1 MSDKWVFEVQSAHKH
16 FSATC
21 FNRAWEYIDKTDRNQ
36 EDDLNMLLTA
46 LASLWHWKQREDV
59 TATNLSVGY
68 WQVARVYALMG
79 QVENAR
85 QFGLLSLHESLKE
98 GVEPFYLGYSHE
110 ALARADALS
119 GDLERK
125 ATHLMLA
132 HEACAKIADQEAK
145 KMLLDDMATIH

>member
-21 FNRAWEYIDKTDRNQ
+21 FNRAWEYIDKTDRSQ

-119 GDLERK
+119 GDHERK
-125 ATHLMLA
+125 ATHLRLA
-132 HEACAKIADQEAK
+132 REACAKIADQEAK